1 MFIWLSK
8 GFAASLI
15 SLPAE
20 YFHFFLD
27 VLQYFPLIFPLF
39 LYPCHQDLIDEF
51 CPPVQN
57 KMMGTSI
64 INEFVVRL
72 SLKEQITAIL
82 NNFDSPVL
90 QDDKSTLNY

>member
-1 MFIWLSK
+1 MFIWFSE

-51 CPPVQN
+51 CPPVQS
-57 KMMGTSI
+57 KKLGTSI
-64 INEFVVRL
+64 IDEFVSETVIKTTNHRNI
-72 SLKEQITAIL
+72 K
-82 NNFDSPVL
+82 
-90 QDDKSTLNY
+90 